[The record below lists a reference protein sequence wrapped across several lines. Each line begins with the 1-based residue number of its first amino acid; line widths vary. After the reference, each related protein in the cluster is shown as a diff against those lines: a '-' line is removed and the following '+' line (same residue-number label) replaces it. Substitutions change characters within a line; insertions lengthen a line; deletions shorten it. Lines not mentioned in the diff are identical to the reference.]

1 MARGEK
7 REQGRKEGRKGGRRD
22 EKTGERILRESQER
36 KGVEER
42 ERESGEKGDRN
53 FSSCRKNVRALCA
66 RIGATSFL
74 FPSLSLSLFRE
85 RAEVPR
91 LEKTWRGRKFGIF
104 VPAFFTFLSCC
115 ARVVPAILMPDDE
128 PLSFSFSLSLSVD
141 ETVKL
146 SACMHAAGTM
156 GLRSSR

>member
-66 RIGATSFL
+66 RIGATSFF
-74 FPSLSLSLFRE
+74 FPSLSLSLERE
-85 RAEVPR
+85 PR
-91 LEKTWRGRKFGIF
+91 FHASRRLGEGENS
-104 VPAFFTFLSCC
+104 V
-115 ARVVPAILMPDDE
+115 
-128 PLSFSFSLSLSVD
+128 FSSPRFSPS
-141 ETVKL
+141 
-146 SACMHAAGTM
+146 
-156 GLRSSR
+156 